1 MAKTKIRV
9 NILRGSDTVI
19 KTENGKRVGPL
30 LIFKSVNPEKPVVW
44 TGEKGYSLYD
54 VKRKTE
60 IFFYDSTKERLISF
74 SELQGTESVN
84 VKAALSSDLIS
95 AMKGAERQML
105 IYDSNSYLFKAGMLG
120 LLGLIFLIG
129 ILYVMAFYI
138 AK

>member
-9 NILRGSDTVI
+9 NVLRGSDTVI
-19 KTENGKRVGPL
+19 RTENGKRVGPL

-60 IFFYDSTKERLISF
+60 IFFYDSTKERLVSF
-74 SELQGTESVN
+74 SELQGMESVN

-105 IYDSNSYLFKAGMLG
+105 IFDSNSYLFKAGMLG

-129 ILYVMAFYI
+129 ILYVMAFYV

>member
-19 KTENGKRVGPL
+19 RTENGKRVGPL

-60 IFFYDSTKERLISF
+60 IFFYDSTKERLVSF
-74 SELQGTESVN
+74 SELQGMESVN

-105 IYDSNSYLFKAGMLG
+105 IFDSNSYLFKAGMLG

>member
-9 NILRGSDTVI
+9 NILRGTDTVI
-19 KTENGKRVGPL
+19 RTENGKRVGPL

-74 SELQGTESVN
+74 SELQGMESVN
-84 VKAALSSDLIS
+84 VKATLSSDLIS
-95 AMKGAERQML
+95 AMKGAEKQML
-105 IYDSNSYLFKAGMLG
+105 LFDYYSYLFKGGMLG

-129 ILYVMAFYI
+129 ILYVMTFYI

>member
-1 MAKTKIRV
+1 VAKTKIRV